1 MKVAKKLKLKLAK
14 MLLTFEE
21 VTVTTESGDTLVL
34 VSDMPLGVGVEVF
47 VEDMETGEMIPA
59 PNGVY
64 TADGTTY
71 TISGGLVTEVETP
84 KEEETEETTETTELE
99 EETTVVTEVTEETI
113 VEDVKEVV
121 DVVEDVVEVVED
133 IKKDKVDTDNIIADL
148 VSRIEAL
155 EATVN
160 KVTDDYSKISLAKPA
175 TVEIKDTP
183 IYSKMSNAAKILSAK
198 I

>member
-47 VEDMETGEMIPA
+47 VEDTETGEMIPA

-64 TADGTTY
+64 TKDGSTY
-71 TISGGLVTEVETP
+71 TISGGVVTEVETP
-84 KEEETEETTETTELE
+84 EETEETTETTETTEL
-99 EETTVVTEVTEETI
+99 EETTETTEVTEETI

-121 DVVEDVVEVVED
+121 EVVEDVKEVVENN
-133 IKKDKVDTDNIIADL
+133 DNILADL
-148 VSRIEAL
+148 VSRIEVL
-155 EATVN
+155 EGIVN
-160 KVTDDYSKISLAKPA
+160 KVTDDYSKLSLAKPA

-183 IYSKMSNAAKILSAK
+183 IYNKMSNAAKILSAK